1 LSQTKDTIAWP
12 HLFRVV
18 AKYSRGPLPLPAR
31 SAGGDFFADGGQD
44 RGRSRT
50 AARYA
55 SDPGISGKPHCQ
67 RGIDRSTSGRLAE
80 RQKLAT
86 IKDAIACAPG
96 VKKSLQ
102 HRRLLLIRVGRMQ
115 QRP

>member
-1 LSQTKDTIAWP
+1 MVVRIAAD
-12 HLFRVV
+12 R
-18 AKYSRGPLPLPAR
+18 APLPDTRA
-31 SAGGDFFADGGQD
+31 
-44 RGRSRT
+44 T
-50 AARYA
+50 
-55 SDPGISGKPHCQ
+55 GISGKPDRQ
-67 RGIDRSTSGRLAE
+67 RGIDRSTSGRLTE